1 VTEFFSKRDLACP
14 NGGVVAELDVTN
26 DFVTRSNNNLVAEV
40 KVTFVL

>member
-1 VTEFFSKRDLACP
+1 VTEFLSKLDLACP

-26 DFVTRSNNNLVAEV
+26 DFVTRSDNNLVGEV